1 MRICRILIPAIHGGA
16 VVGRGKINMQIFKS
30 IGSSVTLKD
39 MNLNENEIEISGST
53 NAIVSCVQFM
63 YLCLAEYPR
72 AIN

>member
-39 MNLNENEIEISGST
+39 MNLNEIEISGST
-53 NAIVSCVQFM
+53 NAIVSCVQFI